1 MALNQ
6 SIQIIKTLKS
16 NTIMLMNSNV
26 VCLMLHGIVKQLLVD
41 YIKGNSRK

>member
-16 NTIMLMNSNV
+16 NAYEEQCGLFNAPQYRQTV
-26 VCLMLHGIVKQLLVD
+26 VSTFYK
-41 YIKGNSRK
+41 RK